1 MGLFDAVGKAIK
13 SQLIDVIEWTD
24 NSQNTMVWKFQN
36 PNNKDEIKN
45 GAQLIVRESQNAVFL
60 LEGEFGDVYGPGR
73 HELVTRNMPIITSL
87 KSWKYGFDS
96 PFKCDVYFVNT
107 KQFLDQKWGTSNPI
121 MMRDAEFGAIR
132 LRGFGNYAFRVTDPV
147 KFLKDVFGTNANFKT
162 EDLTGH
168 IKRLILSGLT
178 DYIAESKIPAL
189 DLAMN
194 YDELGEGTLKKLRSK
209 FSDMGIDITQ
219 FCIENL
225 SLPEEVEKMLD
236 KKTQMGIIGNTQQY
250 AQFQMA
256 DSIKDFANKPSG
268 MGGGFADAGMGMAM
282 GQMMGNMMGG
292 MMNNG
297 MNGGYQQQPQYNQ
310 GGAMPPP
317 MPGAV
322 KFHAVINGAQ
332 AGPFEI
338 GALQQMIA
346 SGQFTKQTIVWK
358 DGMANW
364 AAAGTVPELS
374 QLFGAVPPPPP
385 VPPVPPQM

>member
-1 MGLFDAVGKAIK
+1 MGLMSFIK
-13 SQLIDVIEWTD
+13 SQLIDVIEWVD
-24 NSQNTMVWKFQN
+24 DSKDTMVWKF
-36 PNNKDEIKN
+36 PDSDKEIKN
-45 GAQLIVRESQNAVFL
+45 GAQLIVRESQCALFL
-60 LEGEFGDVYGPGR
+60 NEGQFGDVFGPGR
-73 HELVTRNMPIITSL
+73 HELVTRNLPILTTL
-87 KSWKYGFDS
+87 KSWKYGFNS

-107 KQFLDQKWGTSNPI
+107 KQFLDLKWGTSNPI
-121 MMRDAEFGAIR
+121 MMRDPEFGVIR
-132 LRGFGNYAFRVTDPV
+132 LRGFGNYAFKVTNPTA
-147 KFLKDVFGTNANFKT
+147 FLTEVNGTGSYRSV
-162 EDLTGH
+162 EDLAAY
-168 IKRLILSGLT
+168 IKKIIVSSIT
-178 DYIAESKIPAL
+178 DFIAESKIAAL

-194 YDELGEGTLKKLRSK
+194 YDELSEGTLAKLRTK
-209 FSDMGIDITQ
+209 FSSIGIDITS

-236 KKTQMGIIGNTQQY
+236 KKTSMGIIGNTAQY

-297 MNGGYQQQPQYNQ
+297 MNGGYQQQPPAYN
-310 GGAMPPP
+310 GGAGAPPP
-317 MPGAV
+317 PPIPNAV

-332 AGPFEI
+332 SGPFDI
-338 GALQQMIA
+338 ATLQSMVA
-346 SGQFTKQTIVWK
+346 NGQFTKQTLVWK

-385 VPPVPPQM
+385 PPVPPQP